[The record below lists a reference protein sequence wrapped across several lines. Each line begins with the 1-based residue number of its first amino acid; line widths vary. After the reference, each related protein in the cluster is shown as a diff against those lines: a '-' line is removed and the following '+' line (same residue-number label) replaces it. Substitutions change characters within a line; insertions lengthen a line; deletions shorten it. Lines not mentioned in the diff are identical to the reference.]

1 MTSRTRLNQVI
12 AVEKSAKG
20 RIMGEVTRMHQQL
33 QKPGLLSGF
42 SKTYQ
47 KRDEEGDD
55 YPPERQ
61 RVQVVAGELLRQA
74 GRLLG
79 ELFDITAQKDL
90 ANTRARADVVVN
102 GEVLLEAVPATF
114 LLFLEKQLTDLRTF
128 VSAIPVLDP
137 AEDWALDPA
146 TDMWRTEPTQTTRT
160 KKVQR
165 PIVLYPATTEHPAQ
179 TQLISEDVVV
189 GTWQTVKTSGALPE
203 PRKQQLLER
212 IETLSRA
219 VKQAR
224 ETANAVEAPEQSVGG
239 KVFEFLFA

>member
-12 AVEKSAKG
+12 AVEKAAKG
-20 RIMGEVTRMHQQL
+20 RILGEITRMHQQL
-33 QKPGLLSGF
+33 QKPGLLAGF
-42 SKTYQ
+42 AKTYQ

-61 RVQVVAGELLRQA
+61 RVQVAAAELLRQA

-79 ELFDITAQKDL
+79 ELVDLTAQKDW
-90 ANTRARADVVVN
+90 ANTRARADVIVE
-102 GEVLLEAVPATF
+102 GEVLLEQVPATF

-128 VSAIPVLDP
+128 VAAIPALDP
-137 AEDWALDPA
+137 AEEWTLDPT
-146 TDMWRTEPTQTTRT
+146 TDLWRTEPTQTTRT

-165 PIVLYPATTEHPAQ
+165 PIVLYPATEEHPAQ

-189 GTWQTVKTSGALPE
+189 GTWVTTKTSGALPE

-212 IETLSRA
+212 IEALSRA
-219 VKQAR
+219 VKHAR
-224 ETANAVEAPEQSVGG
+224 ETANGVEAPEQPLGG
-239 KVFEFLFA
+239 KLFEYLFA

>member
-1 MTSRTRLNQVI
+1 MTTRTRLNQVI

-42 SKTYQ
+42 SKTWQ

-61 RVQVVAGELLRQA
+61 RVQLVANELLRQA

-79 ELFDITAQKDL
+79 ELFDLTATKDL

-102 GEVLLEAVPATF
+102 GEVLLEQVPATF

-128 VSAIPVLDP
+128 VGAIPVLDP
-137 AEDWALDPA
+137 AEDWTLDPA
-146 TDMWRTEPTQTTRT
+146 TDLWRTESTQTTRT

-165 PIVLYPATTEHPAQ
+165 PIVLYPATEEHPAQ

-189 GTWQTVKTSGALPE
+189 GVWNTVKTSGALPE
-203 PRKQQLLER
+203 PRKAQLLER

-224 ETANAVEAPEQSVGG
+224 ETANAVEAPEQQVGG
-239 KVFEFLFA
+239 KLFEFLFA